1 MIFSPDCI
9 AKTFLIVAL
18 LLNLSWAPIAIA
30 GEERPFQ
37 LAEEKSLSVKR
48 IVETEFSQEGLHEV
62 SPPAAVQ
69 QIRARLAHYKPQLS
83 IESPANGEVLMK
95 GLNEKWPLVL
105 NVKDWPVNDDPEF
118 GLGAHLVIEVDDLPP
133 LRIAKS
139 QEGKIVIPMDGLT
152 PGSHRLVAYLAYPWG
167 EALKEPETSLD
178 WRINFFRKL
187 EGTQPGP
194 GETWLTIPSPS
205 DTSFYEPLLIDSL
218 IWNAP
223 LQGLKEGDDQW
234 RLRVIVNGESFLM
247 DSQEPIWIQG
257 LSPNESIVQFEL
269 LDQLGAPINPIFTNK
284 LRVMS
289 ISSAEKPMWMG
300 SGLHENQ
307 IARLLGETEES
318 ESIALSKDELLLS
331 SQSIEESFAKEKD
344 DPSIAK
350 YEFVFPR

>member
-1 MIFSPDCI
+1 MPS
-9 AKTFLIVAL
+9 
-18 LLNLSWAPIAIA
+18 
-30 GEERPFQ
+30 Q

-48 IVETEFSQEGLHEV
+48 SVEAEFSQEGLHEV

-105 NVKDWPVNDDPEF
+105 NVKDWPLVDDPKF
-118 GLGAHLVIEVDDLPP
+118 GLGAHLVIEVDDFPP

-139 QEGKIVIPMDGLT
+139 QEGKIVLPMDGLT

-178 WRINFFRKL
+178 WRIHFFKKL
-187 EGTQPGP
+187 EGTQPGT

-205 DTSFYEPLLIDSL
+205 DRNFHEPLLIDSL

-223 LQGLKEGDDQW
+223 LQGLKEGDDKW

-257 LSPNESIVQFEL
+257 LLPNESIVQFEL
-269 LDQLGAPINPIFTNK
+269 LDRLGAPINPIFTNK

-289 ISSAEKPMWMG
+289 MSSAEKPIWIG
-300 SGLHENQ
+300 PGLHENQ
-307 IARLLGETEES
+307 LARLLGETEEPV
-318 ESIALSKDELLLS
+318 SIALSKDQLLFS
-331 SQSIEESFAKEKD
+331 SQPIEKSFAQEKD

-350 YEFVFPR
+350 YELVFPRKLQQ